1 MANNVELLGWVATG
15 VIVLSFTVKD
25 MRRLRIMNSVGTLLW
40 LVYGEMKGDYPLV
53 VVNALILGVHLNWF
67 KEARGRKT
75 K

>member
-1 MANNVELLGWVATG
+1 MTAVDILGWVATG

>member
-1 MANNVELLGWVATG
+1 MTAVDILGWVATG

-67 KEARGRKT
+67 KEAKGRKT